1 MGTLVCT
8 IEMDKNDGLTVTIA
22 NGDANITQTI
32 KMNGTTIEL
41 KVVAESATSVITQSA
56 EKVSV
61 SCKQF
66 EVKAEETVSISSGK
80 ASTYKSDDTLT
91 IQSAKD
97 MTQKTD
103 AALTIQSAR
112 DMTQKSDAKIA
123 ITGQTE
129 VTLTGASQSKVDLAA
144 AGATVSGMKVELTG
158 QAQLAG
164 KAPMVEIKADG
175 IMNLE
180 ATGIA
185 ALKGSLVNLG

>member
-8 IEMDKNDGLTVTIA
+8 IEMDKNDGLTVTIV

-41 KVVAESATSVITQSA
+41 KVAGQQATSVITQSA

-61 SCKQF
+61 SCDEF
-66 EVKAEETVSISSGK
+66 EVKANKTVSISSGQ

-97 MTQKTD
+97 MTQK
-103 AALTIQSAR
+103 
-112 DMTQKSDAKIA
+112 SDANIDVSGQKITV
-123 ITGQTE
+123 TGQTE
-129 VTLTGASQSKVDLAA
+129 VALTGGSQSKVDLAA
-144 AGATVSGMKVELTG
+144 AAAKVSGTQVELAG
-158 QAQLAG
+158 QAQLSG

-175 IMNLE
+175 MMNLE
-180 ATGIA
+180 ASGIA